1 VLEGSI
7 PQAPRLRDIFV
18 CFFFIGAQS
27 FGGGLNA
34 WIRREVVKKRGWL
47 TDPQFL
53 SALAVCQVAPGPNPM
68 NMAVFLGSQLRGTAG
83 ALVAFA
89 GLMAVPV
96 VLVLGIGAFYFGN
109 RHLPGL
115 ETLLA
120 GLGAV
125 AIGMN
130 IANALR
136 LSRRNIVAARQIIV
150 VALVI
155 FVVGILQWPLLYVL
169 AVAIPLSI
177 LVEWR
182 TAP

>member
-1 VLEGSI
+1 MAEDVVT
-7 PQAPRLRDIFV
+7 PPRLKDIFV

-68 NMAVFLGSQLRGTAG
+68 NLAVFLGSQLAGTAG

-96 VLVLGIGAFYFGN
+96 VLVLTIGAFYFTD

-136 LSRRNIVAARQIIV
+136 LSRKNIVALRQVIIVILIV
-150 VALVI
+150 VA
-155 FVVGILQWPLLYVL
+155 VGLFQWPLLYVL
-169 AVAIPLSI
+169 AVAIPVNL
-177 LVEWR
+177 LVESR
-182 TAP
+182 RAP

>member
-1 VLEGSI
+1 MLEAAA
-7 PQAPRLRDIFV
+7 PPAPRLRDIFI
-18 CFFFIGAQS
+18 CFFLIGAQS

-34 WIRREVVKKRGWL
+34 WIRREVVKKRAWL

-68 NMAVFLGSQLRGTAG
+68 NMAVFLGSQLRGTTG

-96 VLVLGIGAFYFGN
+96 ALVLAIGAFYFSN

-115 ETLLA
+115 ETLLV

-136 LSRRNIVAARQIIV
+136 LSRRNIVALRQIIV
-150 VALVI
+150 VVLMILA
-155 FVVGILQWPLLYVL
+155 VGVLQWPLLYVL
-169 AVAIPLSI
+169 AVAIPLNV
-177 LVEWR
+177 LVELR
-182 TAP
+182 AGP